1 MYTIYTIK
9 YIIPYIILSYITLYY
24 TILSIYTM
32 LQTHYTTL
40 YYIYTVMYNIY
51 NLILYYPILPY
62 SINGGPQLIHA
73 AMWVNLKC
81 TMLHE
86 GS

>member
-1 MYTIYTIK
+1 
-9 YIIPYIILSYITLYY
+9 
-24 TILSIYTM
+24 
-32 LQTHYTTL
+32 
-40 YYIYTVMYNIY
+40 MYNIY